1 MARNDGKPDLAPH
14 AWTIVGS
21 GLFWA
26 WVDSLFMGSLFPEGS
41 LLSIFVLL
49 AVSLLGALAGLV
61 LWAVSKR
68 IRRILLSPKLFSLAG
83 VAGCLSCLVLGVS
96 AYCGWAFMLA
106 CGVALGAFYLL
117 FSVVNW
123 GVAYCLHRGE
133 SAVACIA
140 ASFALAVVVDLLI
153 VAIDPVARSVFLA
166 VVPLASFAVRRKV
179 RIPNYDELSAEF
191 PLPPAA

>member
-41 LLSIFVLL
+41 LLSIFVLF

-96 AYCGWAFMLA
+96 AYCGWVFMLA

-140 ASFALAVVVDLLI
+140 ASFALAAVVDLLI
-153 VAIDPVARSVFLA
+153 VAIDPVARSVFFGRCSA
-166 VVPLASFAVRRKV
+166 GIVCC
-179 RIPNYDELSAEF
+179 SAESSHSK
-191 PLPPAA
+191 L